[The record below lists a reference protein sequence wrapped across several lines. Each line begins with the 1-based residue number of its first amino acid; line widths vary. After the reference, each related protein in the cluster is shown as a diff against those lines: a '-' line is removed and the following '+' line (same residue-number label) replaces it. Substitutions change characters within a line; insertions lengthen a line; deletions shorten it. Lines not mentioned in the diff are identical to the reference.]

1 MSLYDL
7 IISRRSIRQFQPEII
22 PGEDLERMINAARL
36 APSAANLQPLEFVAV
51 QNKKICER
59 IFPCLKWAAYIAPEG
74 DPKIGQEPTA
84 YIIVLLNIEVRDK
97 GFEWDSGAGVE
108 NILLTAWEK
117 GIGSCWL
124 ISVDKK
130 RLREILNIPGH
141 LKIDSVI
148 ALGYPAEKPV
158 VEEYVDSVKY
168 WKEKSSQFHVPK
180 RKLQDIL
187 HFNRFK

>member
-1 MSLYDL
+1 MSLYEV
-7 IISRRSIRQFQPEII
+7 IISRRSVRQFQPEII
-22 PGEDLERMINAARL
+22 PREDLERMINAARL

-51 QNKKICER
+51 ENKKICEK

-84 YIIVLLNIEVRDK
+84 YIIVLVNSEVRDK

-158 VEEYVDSVKY
+158 VEKYVDSVKY